1 MLCSSLSSIKKINDG
16 LKYLGWNK
24 VLTPGQPLTKYF
36 LVNHRIVQ
44 IAHFNCSSVVIKMI
58 NLLDI
63 FESSEEGYE
72 EYDDEGEDDI
82 AEEDEHG
89 YLVVE
94 EMQEKINVLRKELQE
109 REKIL
114 ATISVGIINQ
124 TFNH

>member
-1 MLCSSLSSIKKINDG
+1 
-16 LKYLGWNK
+16 
-24 VLTPGQPLTKYF
+24 
-36 LVNHRIVQ
+36 
-44 IAHFNCSSVVIKMI
+44 MI

-82 AEEDEHG
+82 AEDDEHG
-89 YLVVE
+89 CLVVE

>member
-1 MLCSSLSSIKKINDG
+1 
-16 LKYLGWNK
+16 
-24 VLTPGQPLTKYF
+24 
-36 LVNHRIVQ
+36 
-44 IAHFNCSSVVIKMI
+44 MI

-82 AEEDEHG
+82 AEEDEQG

-94 EMQEKINVLRKELQE
+94 EMREKINVLRKELQE
-109 REKIL
+109 RERIL
-114 ATISVGIINQ
+114 ATISVGIIHQ

>member
-1 MLCSSLSSIKKINDG
+1 
-16 LKYLGWNK
+16 
-24 VLTPGQPLTKYF
+24 
-36 LVNHRIVQ
+36 
-44 IAHFNCSSVVIKMI
+44 MI

-82 AEEDEHG
+82 AEEDENG

-94 EMQEKINVLRKELQE
+94 VMREKISVLRKELQE

>member
-1 MLCSSLSSIKKINDG
+1 
-16 LKYLGWNK
+16 
-24 VLTPGQPLTKYF
+24 
-36 LVNHRIVQ
+36 
-44 IAHFNCSSVVIKMI
+44 MI

-82 AEEDEHG
+82 AEEDEQG

-109 REKIL
+109 REKFL
-114 ATISVGIINQ
+114 ATISVGIIHQ